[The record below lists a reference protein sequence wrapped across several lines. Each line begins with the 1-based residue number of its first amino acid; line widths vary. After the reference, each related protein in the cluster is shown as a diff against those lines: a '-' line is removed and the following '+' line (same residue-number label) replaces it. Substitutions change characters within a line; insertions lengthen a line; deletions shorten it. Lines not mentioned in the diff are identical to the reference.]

1 MITWRQAIR
10 RALVSGSSAS
20 ILSTAA
26 LMAGG
31 QRDCASVFAPV
42 NAVSHWLWK
51 DRAIRQD
58 RPSLRYTLVGYGIHH
73 AMSILW
79 AITYEKLV
87 GLRRGPARRQGAADD
102 APSGPKHEAGP
113 TVAMLRRPDEGGGAS
128 GQDGSATS
136 RGRQERDERDGR
148 NGPKGHGGRD
158 SYDGHDGRGQDLTL
172 SDVPFVPVLA
182 TAAVV
187 AAGACLVDLRC
198 TPQRLTPGF
207 ERHLRPSS
215 LFLAYTAFG
224 LGLMLCDSLMALR
237 RR

>member
-1 MITWRQAIR
+1 MISWRQAIR

-20 ILSTAA
+20 LLSTAA

-51 DRAIRQD
+51 GRAIRQD

-79 AITYEKLV
+79 AITYEKLA
-87 GLRRGPARRQGAADD
+87 GLRRRPARRRQMAGD
-102 APSGPKHEAGP
+102 ASTGPKHEAGP
-113 TVAMLRRPDEGGGAS
+113 TVSVVRGPDRGGEPGGRHARAAS
-128 GQDGSATS
+128 A
-136 RGRQERDERDGR
+136 GRQ
-148 NGPKGHGGRD
+148 GPGAWD
-158 SYDGHDGRGQDLTL
+158 DCGQDLAL
-172 SDVPFVPVLA
+172 AEVPVLPVLA
-182 TAAVV
+182 TAALV

-207 ERHLRPSS
+207 ERRLTPSS
-215 LFLAYTAFG
+215 LFLAYTGFG
-224 LGLMLCDSLMALR
+224 LGLLLCDSIAAWR

>member
-1 MITWRQAIR
+1 MISWRRAIR

-20 ILSTAA
+20 ILSTTA
-26 LMAGG
+26 LMVGG
-31 QRDCASVFAPV
+31 QRDAATAFAPV
-42 NAVSHWLWK
+42 NAISHWLWK

-58 RPSLRYTLVGYGIHH
+58 EPSPRYTLVGYGIHH

-87 GLRRGPARRQGAADD
+87 ARHRRPARQQGVADH

-113 TVAMLRRPDEGGGAS
+113 TVVMFRRLDGDEKMEEADGTAKSDGPLAGRGAPGRPGKTPS
-128 GQDGSATS
+128 LGSA
-136 RGRQERDERDGR
+136 
-148 NGPKGHGGRD
+148 PI
-158 SYDGHDGRGQDLTL
+158 
-172 SDVPFVPVLA
+172 VPVIA

-207 ERHLRPSS
+207 ERRLTPSS

-224 LGLMLCDSLMALR
+224 LGLVLCDSWSAYR

>member
-1 MITWRQAIR
+1 MISWRRAIR

-26 LMAGG
+26 LMVGG
-31 QRDCASVFAPV
+31 QRDTATAFAPV
-42 NAVSHWLWK
+42 NAISHWLWK
-51 DRAIRQD
+51 GRAIRQD
-58 RPSLRYTLVGYGIHH
+58 EPSPRYTLVGYGIHH

-87 GLRRGPARRQGAADD
+87 ARHRRPARQHGVAEH

-113 TVAMLRRPDEGGGAS
+113 TVVMFRRPGNA
-128 GQDGSATS
+128 
-136 RGRQERDERDGR
+136 
-148 NGPKGHGGRD
+148 P
-158 SYDGHDGRGQDLTL
+158 
-172 SDVPFVPVLA
+172 VVPVLA

-207 ERHLRPSS
+207 ERRLTPSS
-215 LFLAYTAFG
+215 LFLVYTAFG
-224 LGLMLCDSLMALR
+224 LGLVLCDSWSAYR

>member
-1 MITWRQAIR
+1 MIGWRRAIR

-26 LMAGG
+26 LLATG
-31 QRDCASVFAPV
+31 RRECASAFAPV
-42 NAVSHWLWK
+42 NAISHWLWK
-51 DRAIRQD
+51 GRAIRQD
-58 RPSLRYTLVGYGIHH
+58 EPSLRYTLAGYGIHH

-79 AITYEKLV
+79 AITYEKLAA
-87 GLRRGPARRQGAADD
+87 RHRSPARQQGVAGR

-113 TVAMLRRPDEGGGAS
+113 TVVMFRRPDEDEKVAKEGVAANS
-128 GQDGSATS
+128 DRSSA
-136 RGRQERDERDGR
+136 
-148 NGPKGHGGRD
+148 
-158 SYDGHDGRGQDLTL
+158 GRGAPGRPGKKRALG
-172 SDVPFVPVLA
+172 DVPMIPVLA

-207 ERHLRPSS
+207 ERRLTPPS
-215 LFLAYTAFG
+215 LFLVYTAFG
-224 LGLMLCDSLMALR
+224 LGLVLFDSVSVYR

>member
-1 MITWRQAIR
+1 MISWRRAIR

-26 LMAGG
+26 LMVGG
-31 QRDCASVFAPV
+31 KRDTATAFAPV
-42 NAVSHWLWK
+42 NAISHWLWK
-51 DRAIRQD
+51 GRAIRQD
-58 RPSLRYTLVGYGIHH
+58 EPSPRYTLVGYGIHH

-87 GLRRGPARRQGAADD
+87 ARHRRPARQHGVAEH

-113 TVAMLRRPDEGGGAS
+113 TVVMFRRPGEDEKPVETDGTANPGSSLAGA
-128 GQDGSATS
+128 GAP
-136 RGRQERDERDGR
+136 GRPGKKPALG
-148 NGPKGHGGRD
+148 NAPM
-158 SYDGHDGRGQDLTL
+158 
-172 SDVPFVPVLA
+172 VPVLA

-207 ERHLRPSS
+207 ERRLTPSS
-215 LFLAYTAFG
+215 LFLVYTAFG
-224 LGLMLCDSLMALR
+224 LGLVLCDSISAYR